1 MIAYLKGELL
11 EADFNGCV
19 IAAGGVGYLVQI
31 PLSTFEKLPHPGE
44 TAELFIRTQVRED
57 AIVLFGFA
65 SREERA
71 LFDLLVGVNMVGG
84 KLALAVL
91 GAMPV
96 DAFCGAVGAG
106 DVKMLSRIPG
116 IGKRTA
122 ERLIVELRDKLG
134 GIAPS
139 SGAVPVSGAGPEVS
153 ANFADALAA
162 LEQLGFKADAAGKV
176 LRGIMEK
183 TPPVECTTEK
193 LLMLAIAELNSGR

>member
-19 IAAGGVGYLVQI
+19 VVAGGVGYLVQI
-31 PLSTFEKLPHPGE
+31 PLSTFEKLPRPGE

-57 AIVLFGFA
+57 AIVLFGFI

-71 LFDLLVGVNMVGG
+71 LFDLLVSVNMVGG
-84 KLALAVL
+84 KLALAIL

-96 DAFCGAVGAG
+96 DTFCAAVRAG

-134 GIAPS
+134 GISASAAP
-139 SGAVPVSGAGPEVS
+139 APGAGPEVS
-153 ANFADALAA
+153 ACFADALAA
-162 LEQLGFKADAAGKV
+162 LEQLGFKGDAAGKV

-183 TPPVECTTEK
+183 MPPEECTTEK
-193 LLMLAIAELNSGR
+193 LLMLAIAELNTGR